1 MSSSDDTERQ
11 PSMLPRLPSPC
22 ELPPGALPH
31 HSPSH
36 SGRARVLSLTPK
48 MSNQSS
54 RRNLLKSQLFSPS
67 FDIDVN
73 ADLIQRSLSNDT
85 ANSNVEIQR
94 ILAENSGK
102 STSPSHIKSSA
113 VTCGT
118 SSNSLRCQKD
128 EMKATTDALEG
139 TDSSVSPVQF
149 QQALSLQE
157 DQGSLALIAAAAAA
171 AISATAGSSPGTVV
185 ATDDEQRQKR
195 DTIGVAA
202 SLGQGGDRD
211 EPCILENNDDA
222 SRESSHTAPQWY
234 HYAPQPL
241 YHEQSGHFD
250 HTGPLYNMNYPITE
264 VPITQLSIPQS
275 TGHQLPAVPTGAAY
289 MYAAS
294 SCNNAFSPI
303 NETKRWRRRR
313 PKKQTKASPKQHKK
327 SFDRRPAKGPGSRG
341 KRGGYRCRLCG
352 EAKAKHDCSALEPY
366 DASVQEDAES
376 QTETVFADEKI
387 ALGSGIRVI
396 AVRER
401 RVSAAVLLGNKVKSE
416 DTPFAA
422 V

>member
-102 STSPSHIKSSA
+102 STSSHIKSSA
-113 VTCGT
+113 VTCRT
-118 SSNSLRCQKD
+118 RSNSLRCQKD

-202 SLGQGGDRD
+202 SLGQGGDR
-211 EPCILENNDDA
+211 EPCIPENNDDA

-241 YHEQSGHFD
+241 YHDQSGHFD

-294 SCNNAFSPI
+294 SCNSPI

>member
-1 MSSSDDTERQ
+1 
-11 PSMLPRLPSPC
+11 
-22 ELPPGALPH
+22 
-31 HSPSH
+31 
-36 SGRARVLSLTPK
+36 VLSLTPK

-54 RRNLLKSQLFSPS
+54 RRNSFNSQLFSPS

-73 ADLIQRSLSNDT
+73 ADLIQRSLSSDT
-85 ANSNVEIQR
+85 ANTNVEIQR
-94 ILAENSGK
+94 ILAENSDK
-102 STSPSHIKSSA
+102 STSSHIKSSA
-113 VTCGT
+113 D

-128 EMKATTDALEG
+128 EMSATRDALEG

-157 DQGSLALIAAAAAA
+157 DHGSLALIAAAAAA

-211 EPCILENNDDA
+211 EPYIPENNDDA
-222 SRESSHTAPQWY
+222 SREPSHTAPQWY

-241 YHEQSGHFD
+241 YHEQSGPFD
-250 HTGPLYNMNYPITE
+250 HTGPLYMNYPVTE

-275 TGHQLPAVPTGAAY
+275 TGHQLPVVPPGAAY

-313 PKKQTKASPKQHKK
+313 PKKKKQASPKQQKR

-341 KRGGYRCRLCG
+341 KRGSYRCRLCG

-366 DASVQEDAES
+366 DASVQGDAET

-401 RVSAAVLLGNKVKSE
+401 RVSAAELLGSKVKSE

>member
-1 MSSSDDTERQ
+1 MKSSDNTERKL
-11 PSMLPRLPSPC
+11 SMLPRLPSPC

-31 HSPSH
+31 HIPSH

-54 RRNLLKSQLFSPS
+54 RLNSLNSQLFSPS

-73 ADLIQRSLSNDT
+73 ADLIQRSLSSDT
-85 ANSNVEIQR
+85 ANTNVEIQR
-94 ILAENSGK
+94 ILAENSDK
-102 STSPSHIKSSA
+102 STSSRIKSSA
-113 VTCGT
+113 DRT
-118 SSNSLRCQKD
+118 SSNSLRCHKD
-128 EMKATTDALEG
+128 EMSATTDALEG

-149 QQALSLQE
+149 QQALRLQE
-157 DQGSLALIAAAAAA
+157 DHGSLALIAAAAAA

-195 DTIGVAA
+195 DAIGVAA

-211 EPCILENNDDA
+211 EPYIPENNDDA
-222 SRESSHTAPQWY
+222 PREPSHTAPQWY

-250 HTGPLYNMNYPITE
+250 HTGPLFMNYPVTE

-275 TGHQLPAVPTGAAY
+275 TGHQLPVVPPGAAY

-313 PKKQTKASPKQHKK
+313 PKKKKQASPKQHKR

-341 KRGGYRCRLCG
+341 KRGSYRCRLCG

-366 DASVQEDAES
+366 DASVQEGAET
-376 QTETVFADEKI
+376 QTEAVFADEKI

-401 RVSAAVLLGNKVKSE
+401 RVSAAELLGSKVKSE

>member
-1 MSSSDDTERQ
+1 
-11 PSMLPRLPSPC
+11 
-22 ELPPGALPH
+22 
-31 HSPSH
+31 
-36 SGRARVLSLTPK
+36 
-48 MSNQSS
+48 
-54 RRNLLKSQLFSPS
+54 
-67 FDIDVN
+67 
-73 ADLIQRSLSNDT
+73 
-85 ANSNVEIQR
+85 
-94 ILAENSGK
+94 
-102 STSPSHIKSSA
+102 
-113 VTCGT
+113 
-118 SSNSLRCQKD
+118 
-128 EMKATTDALEG
+128 
-139 TDSSVSPVQF
+139 
-149 QQALSLQE
+149 
-157 DQGSLALIAAAAAA
+157 
-171 AISATAGSSPGTVV
+171 
-185 ATDDEQRQKR
+185 
-195 DTIGVAA
+195 
-202 SLGQGGDRD
+202 
-211 EPCILENNDDA
+211 
-222 SRESSHTAPQWY
+222 
-234 HYAPQPL
+234 
-241 YHEQSGHFD
+241 
-250 HTGPLYNMNYPITE
+250 MNYPITE

-275 TGHQLPAVPTGAAY
+275 TGQQLPAVPTGAAY

-294 SCNNAFSPI
+294 NCNSPI

-401 RVSAAVLLGNKVKSE
+401 RVSAADLLGNKVKSE

>member
-85 ANSNVEIQR
+85 ANSDVEIQR

-102 STSPSHIKSSA
+102 STSSHIKSSA
-113 VTCGT
+113 VTCRT
-118 SSNSLRCQKD
+118 RSNSLRCQKD

-202 SLGQGGDRD
+202 SLGQGGDR
-211 EPCILENNDDA
+211 EPCIPENNDDA

-294 SCNNAFSPI
+294 SCNSPI

-366 DASVQEDAES
+366 DASVQKDAES

-401 RVSAAVLLGNKVKSE
+401 RVSAADLLGNKVKSE